1 MCMKKLDLQPT
12 DNNIRDCFIK
22 NTIGRNKDILNFIR
36 ILDAIDENY
45 SIALDSYWGSGKTF
59 FVKQVKMI
67 LDSLSERAY
76 TYVEGKEQ
84 ILNCWKT
91 LSKNTEIKSYA
102 TIYYDAWKNDADD
115 DPIYSLIYQIVQ
127 DTHVEKGLKEKVSI
141 EDVLIV
147 AGKITSAIA
156 GIDPNDMAEALKKK
170 DFLDKIRERQE
181 IDSRIEEFLEKVI
194 PENCDRLLIIIDELD
209 RCNPSFAVKLL
220 ERIKHYF
227 NNDKITFV
235 FSVNLSELQITIRN
249 YYGNEFNSSRYLD
262 RFFDLR
268 ISLPPIEMDKFIIY
282 ALNSIPDFA
291 NTDIII
297 SVIKTQNMQMRDCL
311 KYISTMKLLQKF
323 LSINYH
329 TPIEN
334 SRGYANY
341 FLVQFIIPILVAERI
356 CNISLYSA
364 FISGNDSSLLNNY
377 TKKIDISA
385 DEYFDICRLLIEVP
399 SDENNKNETL
409 FVGNLNEFYNALMK
423 RKDEAKVGKCLVT
436 SSTRELLWEAITLL
450 SDKINLNDM
459 N

>member
-1 MCMKKLDLQPT
+1 MKKLDLQPT
-12 DNNIRDCFIK
+12 ENNLRDCFIK

-59 FVKQVKMI
+59 FVKQVMMI
-67 LDSLSERAY
+67 LDSLSEKAY
-76 TYVEGKEQ
+76 TCFEGKEQ
-84 ILNCWKT
+84 ILNCWKM
-91 LSKNTEIKSYA
+91 LSKNTELKSYA

-127 DTHVEKGLKEKVSI
+127 DTHVEKGLKEKISI
-141 EDVLIV
+141 EDVLSV

-194 PENCDRLLIIIDELD
+194 PENCDRFLIIIDELD

-249 YYGNEFNSSRYLD
+249 YYGDEFNSSRYLD
-262 RFFDLR
+262 RFFDLH
-268 ISLPPIEMDKFIIY
+268 ISLPPVEMDKFISY
-282 ALNSIPDFA
+282 AIDLTPGFA
-291 NTDIII
+291 NSDIIRN
-297 SVIKTQNMQMRDCL
+297 VIKTQNMQMRECL

-323 LSINYH
+323 LSITYH

-334 SRGYANY
+334 SRGYANC
-341 FLVQFIIPILVAERI
+341 FLVQLIIPILVAERI
-356 CNISLYSA
+356 CNIYLYNA
-364 FISGNDSSLLNNY
+364 FINGNDSSLLSNY
-377 TKKIDISA
+377 IKKIDIST
-385 DEYFDICRLLIEVP
+385 DEYFDICRLLIKTP
-399 SDENNKNETL
+399 SNEKGKDEII
-409 FVGNLNEFYNALMK
+409 FIDNLNEFYNALMK
-423 RKDEAKVGKCLVT
+423 RKDEVKVGKCLVT
-436 SSTRELLWEAITLL
+436 SSTRELLWEATTLL
-450 SDKINLNDM
+450 SDKINLDDLN
-459 N
+459 